1 MIIESALAYLITA
14 NSHIDAELAA
24 AVAFAESSLRCDVG
38 ENYAGAIGLMQ
49 VKPVAAEAVGLPD
62 ADLFDCAENIEVGTK
77 YLAGMIE
84 RFGLYD
90 GLRAYNCGPTG
101 ARRDATCGVAYAD
114 KILRARWQ
122 IREASEGSFI
132 EDFR

>member
-1 MIIESALAYLITA
+1 MVIESALAYLITA

-49 VKPVAAEAVGLPD
+49 VKPVAAQAVGMKG
-62 ADLFDCAENIEVGTK
+62 ADLFDCATNIAVGTK
-77 YLAGMIE
+77 YLSGMIE

-90 GLRAYNCGPTG
+90 GLRAYNCGPRG
-101 ARRDATCGVAYAD
+101 SLRNLTCGAAYAN
-114 KILRARWQ
+114 KILRVRDEIHSAAENAKW
-122 IREASEGSFI
+122 
-132 EDFR
+132 

>member
-1 MIIESALAYLITA
+1 MLIESALAYLLTA

-49 VKPVAAEAVGLPD
+49 VKPGAAEAVGMRG
-62 ADLFDCAENIEVGTK
+62 ADLFDCATNIEAGTK

-84 RFGLYD
+84 RFGLYN

-101 ARRDATCGVAYAD
+101 ARRDLTCGAAYAN
-114 KILRARWQ
+114 KILRVRDEIQSAAENARW
-122 IREASEGSFI
+122 
-132 EDFR
+132 

>member
-49 VKPVAAEAVGLPD
+49 VKPVAAEAVGMHG
-62 ADLFDCAENIEVGTK
+62 ADLFDCAQNIEAGTL
-77 YLAGMIE
+77 YLKGLIK

-114 KILRARWQ
+114 KILRTRWR
-122 IREASEGSFI
+122 IREASKESFRR
-132 EDFR
+132 DFR